1 MPRSP
6 DSELRSCREPPR
18 VQYRRSSVPEKGLTP
33 VLCSRR
39 SVRCSDRLG
48 PVRPERRKTRPLWVC
63 GRSLLHLFFLTR
75 RSSVQYACMRCT
87 PGELRRCLFW
97 HQAAPYPNAIFVA
110 FVRDSLSHDSRR
122 FAFRLAAEPFGSA
135 LFFTQPCGLRCA
147 RSRRSSLFLR
157 AAFFCGVRIGARP
170 CFFGRRLHF
179 FFRGALPRT
188 ISGAG
193 LVQVRFLD
201 VFAAVA
207 VELPVRAGSLFFPGA
222 FSG

>member
-1 MPRSP
+1 
-6 DSELRSCREPPR
+6 
-18 VQYRRSSVPEKGLTP
+18 
-33 VLCSRR
+33 
-39 SVRCSDRLG
+39 
-48 PVRPERRKTRPLWVC
+48 
-63 GRSLLHLFFLTR
+63 
-75 RSSVQYACMRCT
+75 MRCT

-135 LFFTQPCGLRCA
+135 LFFHATLWVAMHSFATFVAFPSSRLFW
-147 RSRRSSLFLR
+147 RRSNRRPALLFL
-157 AAFFCGVRIGARP
+157 AGDFT
-170 CFFGRRLHF
+170 
-179 FFRGALPRT
+179 FFREALPRT

-222 FSG
+222 SSG

>member
-1 MPRSP
+1 M
-6 DSELRSCREPPR
+6 
-18 VQYRRSSVPEKGLTP
+18 
-33 VLCSRR
+33 
-39 SVRCSDRLG
+39 
-48 PVRPERRKTRPLWVC
+48 
-63 GRSLLHLFFLTR
+63 
-75 RSSVQYACMRCT
+75 QYACMRCT

-110 FVRDSLSHDSRR
+110 FVRDPLSHDSRR
-122 FAFRLAAEPFGSA
+122 FAFRLVAEPFFGSA
-135 LFFTQPCGLRCA
+135 LF
-147 RSRRSSLFLR
+147 SRNPVGCVAL
-157 AAFFCGVRIGARP
+157 VRDVRRFSFEP
-170 CFFGRRLHF
+170 PFFGRRSNWRPAMLF
-179 FFRGALPRT
+179 WPATPLFFRGALPRT